1 MSKTENTIDTMTNL
15 EIKENIISLNKKQLK
30 NIKDASYLNI
40 FNSIITLREM
50 LEEKE
55 AVDETRFNGEL
66 DQFYKYIDGFV
77 VNTTKLFNSRYSP
90 GDINLED
97 INKVRDELY
106 DSLAIAE
113 GYLIELS
120 YVGEFVD
127 QHGIKLLA
135 KTNYSNSTYDSKK
148 VDELLVMINH
158 LLSESKNDYNKYIYI
173 ISEIVKIL
181 PMRLVKDNYYDI
193 LKDTIARN
201 FKTYSKL
208 QIEKQINDYK
218 KQFDSS
224 TRDGYGTKFDYY
236 FREIQKLRRIDLKDK
251 TLDNLSDIVNEIIR
265 VTKEINELLDF
276 ILRLGL
282 ISNMNM
288 VIALTDKIDISLEI
302 EDIFEEWNKVLKNKD
317 KSKVKDF
324 RTMME
329 KEISNIEEDIFKDL
343 DEFQSLNMEILNRE
357 DFDVDELSEELIYT
371 QKVLNYYNDSQF
383 INHNLGEGIDD
394 LATMDEYLEQSIESL
409 IQYINRSIP
418 KMNNIERKT
427 RMRKLL
433 SIIDLPFGGMEDFI
447 NYIKYSLDN
456 RIIPTEE
463 INFII
468 DHILYFLNELVK
480 TK

>member
-1 MSKTENTIDTMTNL
+1 MNNIDDMTSL
-15 EIKENIISLNKKQLK
+15 EIKENIISLNQKQLK
-30 NIKDASYLNI
+30 NIRDSSYLNI
-40 FNSIITLREM
+40 FNSIITLKEI

-55 AVDETRFNGEL
+55 ALDDSRFNGEL
-66 DQFYKYIDGFV
+66 DHFYKYIDKFIKI
-77 VNTTKLFNSRYSP
+77 TTKSFNVIESTEKI
-90 GDINLED
+90 DLED
-97 INKVRDELY
+97 INTIRQELY

-135 KTNYSNSTYDSKK
+135 KTNYLNTPYDGKK
-148 VDELLVMINH
+148 IDELLVMINH
-158 LLSESKNDYNKYIYI
+158 ILTESKNDYNKYMYI
-173 ISEIVKIL
+173 ISEIIGIL
-181 PMRLVKDNYYDI
+181 PMRLVKDNYYNI
-193 LKDTIARN
+193 IKDTISRN
-201 FKTYSKL
+201 FKTYNKL
-208 QIEKQINDYK
+208 QIESKINDYK

-236 FREIQKLRRIDLKDK
+236 FREIQKLRRIDLTDK
-251 TLDNLSDIVNEIIR
+251 SLDDLGDVVNEIVR

-282 ISNMNM
+282 VSNMNM
-288 VIALTDKIDISLEI
+288 VIGLTDTIDISLEI
-302 EDIFEEWNKVLKNKD
+302 ENIFEQWIQVLKNRDKD
-317 KSKVKDF
+317 EIKDF
-324 RTMME
+324 RTKME
-329 KEISNIEEDIFKDL
+329 KEIDNIEEDIFNDL
-343 DEFQSLNMEILNRE
+343 EGFEALNMEILKRQ
-357 DFDVDELSEELIYT
+357 DFNLDELSEELIYT
-371 QKVLNYYNDSQF
+371 QRVLTYYNDSKF
-383 INHNLGEGIDD
+383 SDYNLINSIDNEVP
-394 LATMDEYLEQSIESL
+394 LDEYLEQSVESL

-433 SIIDLPFGGMEDFI
+433 TIIDLPFSGMEDFL

-468 DHILYFLNELVK
+468 DHILYFLNELVVK
-480 TK
+480 TE